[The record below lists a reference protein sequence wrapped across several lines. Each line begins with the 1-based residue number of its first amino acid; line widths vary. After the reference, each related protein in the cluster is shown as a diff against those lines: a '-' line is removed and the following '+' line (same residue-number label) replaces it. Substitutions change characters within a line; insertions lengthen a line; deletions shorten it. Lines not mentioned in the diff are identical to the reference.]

1 MASSIQRGL
10 TIMTITTVTITFQVD
25 TVLREDT
32 NDFFHLDAE
41 IHHKNVCDFQVL
53 SYDKDRKQC
62 VAELYLHSPVDETK
76 LDNLFDGS
84 RLSVSVDCREVAF
97 SGLAVKP

>member
-1 MASSIQRGL
+1 
-10 TIMTITTVTITFQVD
+10 MTITTVTISFQVESE
-25 TVLREDT
+25 LREDT
-32 NDFFHLDAE
+32 SDFFHIDAE
-41 IHHKNVCDFQVL
+41 IHHKNVYEFQVL
-53 SYDKDRKQC
+53 SYDKDRKKC

-97 SGLAVKP
+97 SGLTVTA